1 MRVHIGAVI
10 GFVVVVG
17 ALVVVGCATPP
28 VSSTNAS
35 PSQAPNI
42 PPEGFDFTGTTWRA
56 EVINGVPVA
65 AAQAPTLVIDAFGRD
80 SAGGWTGCED
90 YGVGMSFEGGAV
102 TVGDFVGNTGTC
114 DGATAQLEG
123 AYIQMLRGVAA
134 YRLDGDVLV
143 LSSDLGDI
151 AMRRTVPAADAPAR
165 PVLDA
170 MRASDW
176 DIERGTGL
184 QLPAAISP
192 IHFSDDSVF
201 GIGGCGFSG
210 RYTLGPDGPIAID
223 EVGYDAM
230 SCGTVEAD
238 AARDVVVRL
247 LESAAVIELDGGGG
261 LEMRGPG
268 GELRLVPSEP

>member
-1 MRVHIGAVI
+1 MRVHIAAVI
-10 GFVVVVG
+10 GFVVVVV
-17 ALVVVGCATPP
+17 ALVGVGCAAPP
-28 VSSTNAS
+28 PSANPS
-35 PSQAPNI
+35 PSEAANR
-42 PPEGFDFTGTTWRA
+42 PPEAFDFTGTTWRA
-56 EVINGVPVA
+56 ELINGVPVA

-90 YGVGMSFEGGAV
+90 YGVGMSFEGGNV

-123 AYIQMLRGVAA
+123 AYIQMLRGAAA

-143 LSSDLGDI
+143 LISDLGDI

-184 QLPAAISP
+184 HLPGAVSP
-192 IHFSDDSVF
+192 IRFSDDSVF

-230 SCGTVEAD
+230 SCGTAEAD

-247 LESAAVIELDGGGG
+247 LQSAAVIELDGGGG
-261 LEMRGPG
+261 LEIRGPV